1 MMEGI
6 LKLIASVLLVTL
18 LCFLRWWLIQ
28 LMWNAIMPTIF
39 DLPTISF
46 GQAIILQVLVGLVIG
61 RLNFKKN

>member
-1 MMEGI
+1 MEGI